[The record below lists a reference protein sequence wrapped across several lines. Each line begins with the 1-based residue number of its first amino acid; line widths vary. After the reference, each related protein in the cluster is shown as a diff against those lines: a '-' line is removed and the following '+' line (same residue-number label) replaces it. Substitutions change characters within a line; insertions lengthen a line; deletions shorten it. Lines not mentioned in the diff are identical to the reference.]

1 MCCSDGFGLTL
12 DDSQDEDSEDND
24 SGLSWTKAIEA
35 HDGTRTEKEGKATLT
50 HTGGAGDSGGGLG
63 GGGLDGT
70 DPLLD
75 TRIPLAESSPTNS
88 VSSSSSSSSFSSSAT
103 LEATLLT
110 NMGAGGT
117 GVEANVVSS
126 QVITTSALAA
136 NVTTSVNVSA
146 SLSGSTQQAVLVVTD
161 ELHRPDIAS
170 VLVETDVTNS
180 SATFTGCSLSVDS
193 ITNDWRHPR
202 EYKSITESGK
212 ANQEKGNLYYRNDG
226 SVTNILPLI
235 HPAKSKKMGES
246 TITMK
251 VSYRNFH
258 KYKSSQSMFPKS
270 LTFTVATFTIEF
282 SSSNVL
288 TCEIAS

>member
-1 MCCSDGFGLTL
+1 MD
-12 DDSQDEDSEDND
+12 
-24 SGLSWTKAIEA
+24 
-35 HDGTRTEKEGKATLT
+35 
-50 HTGGAGDSGGGLG
+50 GAGDSGGGLG
-63 GGGLDGT
+63 GGGLDGGGLGGGVG
-70 DPLLD
+70 DGGGGLGGGGLD
-75 TRIPLAESSPTNS
+75 TRIPLAESSPTNTVS
-88 VSSSSSSSSFSSSAT
+88 SSSSSSSSSFSSSAT

-117 GVEANVVSS
+117 AVEANVVSS

-146 SLSGSTQQAVLVVTD
+146 NLSGSTQQAVLVVTD
-161 ELHRPDIAS
+161 ELHRPDFAS

-180 SATFTGCSLSVDS
+180 SATFTGCSLSVVRV
-193 ITNDWRHPR
+193 TNDWRHPR

-226 SVTNILPLI
+226 TVTNILPLI
-235 HPAKSKKMGES
+235 HPAKSKKMDES
-246 TITMK
+246 TMTMK

-282 SSSNVL
+282 PSSNVL